1 MATRETER
9 GQREGAGDSD
19 KGRSAAPVGV
29 QALPPAAAPQDPAA
43 FLGTVALN
51 RSAPLRDQIYLLVR
65 RAIITGKLKPG
76 APVNEIE
83 IAARLGVSRTP
94 VREAVKKVSD
104 EGLIDVL
111 AQAGTFV
118 ADISRK
124 EVEEAYI
131 IRSALEAES
140 LKRAVPLIDESHLET
155 LGDIIQAHEMA
166 LARRRFDEAI
176 QRDDDFH
183 RTLALVSG
191 LPMLWKVVDTHKAQ
205 MDRCRL
211 LSLPKPGYGS
221 ETIAQHRAIVAAL
234 ATRALKPSLQAL
246 RYHLETSLR
255 NSLDFLDSY
264 QTESG
269 RVAAARKRNASLDAA
284 RDDASDEE
292 AL

>member
-1 MATRETER
+1 MAR
-9 GQREGAGDSD
+9 S
-19 KGRSAAPVGV
+19 KGPTGIPRAV
-29 QALPPAAAPQDPAA
+29 PPAAAPTAA
-43 FLGTVALN
+43 YLGNATLN
-51 RSAPLRDQIYLLVR
+51 RSAPLRDQIYVLVR
-65 RAIITGKLKPG
+65 RAIVTGKLKPG

-83 IAARLGVSRTP
+83 IAASLGVSRTP

-140 LKRAVPLIDESHLET
+140 LKRALPLITEAHLHA
-155 LGDIIQAHEMA
+155 LGDIIRAHETA
-166 LARRRFDEAI
+166 LVRQRYDEAI

-183 RTLALVSG
+183 RTIAQVSE
-191 LPMLWKVVDTHKAQ
+191 LPMLWKVVDTYKAQ

-234 ATRALKPSLQAL
+234 ATGELRPSLQAL
-246 RYHLETSLR
+246 RRHLETSLS
-255 NSLDFLDSY
+255 NSFEVLDSY
-264 QTESG
+264 QADG
-269 RVAAARKRNASLDAA
+269 AAV
-284 RDDASDEE
+284 
-292 AL
+292 